1 MQTDSIETI
10 LARLMPP
17 ALSEDCQ
24 SELDSLFND
33 SGESIS
39 EITPELAHKSLRWK
53 MVVTGIAATVV
64 GLLSHSFFVK
74 SPLSHSVAI
83 THQNVHGLVLVGK
96 TDRVESM
103 VDEGWRDSDGAV
115 MQAVRL
121 NVVAENRLRDEET
134 GIVMEISEPR
144 EELLL
149 TPISTF

>member
-24 SELDSLFND
+24 SELDSLFED
-33 SGESIS
+33 SSDSKS
-39 EITPELAHKSLRWK
+39 ETTSELAPKRLRWK
-53 MVVTGIAATVV
+53 ILATGMAAALV
-64 GLLSHSFFVK
+64 GLLGHAFFVK
-74 SPLSHSVAI
+74 SSPNHSFAI
-83 THQNVHGLVLVGK
+83 THQNSYGLVLVGK
-96 TDRVESM
+96 TDRIESM
-103 VDEGWRDSDGAV
+103 TDEGWRDSDGAV

-134 GIVMEISEPR
+134 GILMKISEPR

>member
-24 SELDSLFND
+24 SELDSLFGD
-33 SGESIS
+33 CGQSQS
-39 EITPELAHKSLRWK
+39 ETIPDVSERPLRWK
-53 MVVTGIAATVV
+53 MIATGIAATLV
-64 GLLSHSFFVK
+64 GLIGHTFFGKSLSVPSIAV
-74 SPLSHSVAI
+74 
-83 THQNVHGLVLVGK
+83 THQNSYGLVLVGK
-96 TDRVESM
+96 SDRIESM
-103 VDEGWRDSDGAV
+103 TDEGWRDSDGAM

-121 NVVAENRLRDEET
+121 NVIAENRLRDEET
-134 GIVMEISEPR
+134 GILMKISEPR